1 MKYWR
6 RMAAAIKKA
15 MVKAGKHER
24 GARYGR
30 LARVPAPVPVW
41 RGGPPSMC
49 APSPLLSGLL
59 KRQAS
64 L

>member
-6 RMAAAIKKA
+6 RMASAIKKA
-15 MVKAGKHER
+15 MVKAGKHET

-30 LARVPAPVPVW
+30 MARVQASPPVW
-41 RGGPPSMC
+41 RGGPRSMSVS
-49 APSPLLSGLL
+49 SPLLSGLL

>member
-6 RMAAAIKKA
+6 RMAAAIKRA
-15 MVKAGKHER
+15 MIKAGKHER
-24 GARYGR
+24 GVRYGR
-30 LARVPAPVPVW
+30 MIRVQAAPPAW